1 MGLENACAVQPSGLD
16 MNLKT
21 SLRTSLALGLGCSL
35 AWACAEEVPVVV
47 QQSDD
52 SAGAGGIGT
61 GGFLVDDD
69 APGGAGGAAAGAGG
83 NRCGPP
89 DDSATCGGDVFAGK
103 SVPLDI
109 YIMFDQSASMC
120 ACLDDGAGQL
130 CVESGCNTTR
140 LDAVRDAIGE
150 FLNDPNNAGIGVGLG
165 LFGQQNIGETSCD
178 VAAYGTA
185 TVDVGTLPDQ
195 AGALTAALAELAP
208 TGETPTGPALRGAC
222 AYARDYRA
230 TTEQHQV
237 VLLLLTD
244 GRPEAPS
251 TCRGGAGNCC
261 PSLDDAVAAAEQCRT
276 EVGIRT
282 FVLGVGPL
290 LDNLQQIAVAGG
302 TDQAYL
308 VQGGDVGTEV
318 VRALNRIRGDAAI
331 PCDLALPE
339 APLGEALSLDEVNLE
354 YEGAECA
361 RTLFAAVPS
370 AADCADE
377 DGWYYDDPDSPS
389 RIQLC
394 PRSCDRVS
402 GPGGNLYYS
411 VGCDTRIR

>member
-1 MGLENACAVQPSGLD
+1 M
-16 MNLKT
+16 
-21 SLRTSLALGLGCSL
+21 ALGLGCSL

-47 QQSDD
+47 QDNDD
-52 SAGAGGIGT
+52 RAGAGGLGA

-69 APGGAGGAAAGAGG
+69 APGGAGGATAGASGVGG

-89 DDSATCGGDVFAGK
+89 DDSATCGGNVFVGK

-120 ACLDDGAGQL
+120 ACLDAGAGQL
-130 CVESGCNTTR
+130 CLESGCNTTR

-150 FLNDPNNAGIGVGLG
+150 FLNDPNSAGIGVGLG
-165 LFGQQNIGETSCD
+165 LFGQQDIGQTSCD
-178 VAAYGTA
+178 VATYGA
-185 TVDVGTLPDQ
+185 PAVEVGALPDQ
-195 AGALTAALAELAP
+195 ANALTTALSGLAP

-222 AYARDYRA
+222 DYARDYRA

-244 GRPEAPS
+244 GRPEAPT
-251 TCRGGAGNCC
+251 TCRGGQGTCC
-261 PSLDDAVAAAEQCRT
+261 PSLDDAVAAAEQCRN

-290 LDNLQQIAVAGG
+290 LDNLEQIAVAGG
-302 TDQAYL
+302 TEQAYL
-308 VQGGDVGTEV
+308 VNGGDVGTEV
-318 VRALNRIRGDAAI
+318 VRALNRIRGSAAI

-339 APLGEALSLDEVNLE
+339 APLGDALALDEVNLE

-361 RTLFAAVPS
+361 RTPFSSVPT

-377 DGWYYDDPDSPS
+377 DGWYYDNPDSPS

-411 VGCDTRIR
+411 VGCATRIR